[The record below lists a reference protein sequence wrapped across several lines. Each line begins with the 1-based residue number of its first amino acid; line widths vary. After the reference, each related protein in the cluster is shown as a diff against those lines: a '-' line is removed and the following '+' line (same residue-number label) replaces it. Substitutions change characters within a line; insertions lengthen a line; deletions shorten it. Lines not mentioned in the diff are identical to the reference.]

1 MLSDLVL
8 SSSLRL
14 MVCISLVLAS
24 FAMLAVIQIA
34 FAGDELTVES
44 KTSVQNLNHPIKLKV
59 IASANGD
66 TKAKKTTLYLNPV
79 RDQ

>member
-1 MLSDLVL
+1 
-8 SSSLRL
+8 
-14 MVCISLVLAS
+14 
-24 FAMLAVIQIA
+24 MLAVRQIA

-66 TKAKKTTLYLNPV
+66 TKAKILNKPPIPLIS
-79 RDQ
+79 RGWK